1 MTSVS
6 NERLSFEDNYDP
18 HSVDSGIEF
27 LKMFLKE
34 KWEPQMEMCR
44 IVSDKVTLSSLMDIG
59 KETSKE
65 GVPKC
70 RNLIECPGLN
80 DAIAISLWEFLSG
93 SVPSPDDL
101 LQDDDTSVVSLEFV
115 ERFIIVR
122 EKPPKDTAVVNVQQ
136 VEEVEPVE
144 EVQGVQEVQPVQP
157 VQQDLQVQTVQQ
169 VQQVDRSQPPSRTSR
184 RQTFSASKSAGSPR
198 QGRVRRVQSA
208 SFFLRD
214 MIPRLRDWGRRQAE
228 ALNETGIAMGRG
240 LGSQPY
246 NDDYVEL
253 RIFILKALNQLG
265 RTAASGVIVMQRF
278 QG

>member
-44 IVSDKVTLSSLMDIG
+44 IVVSDKITLSSLMDIG

-65 GVPKC
+65 GIPKC

-80 DAIAISLWEFLSG
+80 DDIAMSLWEFLSG
-93 SVPSPDDL
+93 SVPTPDDL

-115 ERFIIVR
+115 ERFILVR
-122 EKPPKDTAVVNVQQ
+122 EKPKPKDTAIISVEQ
-136 VEEVEPVE
+136 VEEAEPVK
-144 EVQGVQEVQPVQP
+144 EVQE
-157 VQQDLQVQTVQQ
+157 VQQ
-169 VQQVDRSQPPSRTSR
+169 VQQTDRSQRPSRTGRS
-184 RQTFSASKSAGSPR
+184 QTFSASKNAGSPS

-214 MIPRLRDWGRRQAE
+214 MIPRLKDWGRRQAE

-265 RTAASGVIVMQRF
+265 RTAASGVMVMQSF